1 MTYVISCP
9 FGWICSGNR
18 KPGCQVDLNTNIS
31 WPGRLFKLTF
41 ATCSVTYCDPCACI
55 TLPDKTPARTPAAK
69 TATHTKAC
77 LMFFPFLLVEINGM
91 NFDSTSAKTA
101 WMECTALF
109 R

>member
-18 KPGCQVDLNTNIS
+18 KPGCQVDLNINIS

-41 ATCSVTYCDPCACI
+41 ATCSVKYCDPCAC
-55 TLPDKTPARTPAAK
+55 TSLPDKAPARTPAAK
-69 TATHTKAC
+69 TATHAKAC
-77 LMFFPFLLVEINGM
+77 LMFLLLFARYECQ
-91 NFDSTSAKTA
+91 TSSPHNHDKTS
-101 WMECTALF
+101 